1 MTNEIDERA
10 SKSGQ
15 PSGTEA
21 APLVAGGAPDRA
33 KPESENTIRPTR
45 RKVRAAPV
53 APANPTANDRTEPGA
68 VPTGASRAK
77 DAKGGKSPGRIV
89 PEHIHRRFVA
99 VGHRYY
105 FPDGA
110 HAFTDR
116 GSRLTTKSENTE
128 VIKSLIAIAESRGWT
143 EITVSGTERFRKD
156 AWIAAS
162 VAGLAVRGYRP
173 SELERAQLARAIA
186 KEQGRAEED
195 ERTPGDPT
203 QSKES
208 PASGA
213 APARD
218 RFITGRLVDHGAAP
232 YRHDPHERMSYLVKL
247 ETPTGV
253 REIWG
258 VDLQRALK
266 ESLTNPKVGDEVGL
280 RAVRRDAVKVQVAE
294 RDENGAVLREN
305 PLETHRNHWILE
317 KREFFTERAAAART
331 VRDTNV
337 DPKEGAR
344 RHPELVGTYLQMR
357 AAELAARKF
366 QEPADRA
373 TFLNR
378 VRAAL
383 ADRIAR
389 GEPMNPILLRDR
401 PPPAKAAPAPAEL
414 AR

>member
-1 MTNEIDERA
+1 MADEITDRA
-10 SKSGQ
+10 TRNGQTADRKSD
-15 PSGTEA
+15 PPA
-21 APLVAGGAPDRA
+21 AGAAIDRA
-33 KPESENTIRPTR
+33 KLESENVIRPTR
-45 RKVRAAPV
+45 RKMRAAPA
-53 APANPTANDRTEPGA
+53 APSNPTTNDRTEPGPA
-68 VPTGASRAK
+68 PAGASRAK
-77 DAKGGKSPGRIV
+77 GDKSAERVV

-116 GSRLTTKSENTE
+116 GSRLTTMSENTE

-186 KEQGRAEED
+186 KNQGPAEGGEG
-195 ERTPGDPT
+195 TPADPT
-203 QSKES
+203 ASKDAPS
-208 PASGA
+208 PAA
-213 APARD
+213 APTRD
-218 RFITGRLVDHGAAP
+218 RFITGRLLEHGAAS
-232 YRHDPHERMSYLVKL
+232 YRHDPHERMSYFVKL

-266 ESLTNPKVGDEVGL
+266 ESLTNPKNGDEVGL
-280 RAVRRDAVKVQVAE
+280 RAIRRDAVKVQVAE

-331 VRDTNV
+331 VRDTGV
-337 DPKEGAR
+337 DPKAGAR

-357 AAELAARKF
+357 AAELAAKKF
-366 QEPADRA
+366 QDPADRA
-373 TFLNR
+373 TFLTR

-383 ADRIAR
+383 ADRVAR
-389 GEPMNPILLRDR
+389 GEPTNPILLRDR
-401 PPPAKAAPAPAEL
+401 PPPAKAAPAPPEL
-414 AR
+414 TR

>member
-1 MTNEIDERA
+1 MSNESDERA
-10 SKSGQ
+10 SKTS
-15 PSGTEA
+15 PPLGTDA
-21 APLVAGGAPDRA
+21 APSAAGAASDRT
-33 KPESENTIRPTR
+33 KQDPENTIRPTR
-45 RKVRAAPV
+45 RRVRAAPV
-53 APANPTANDRTEPGA
+53 APSNPMANDRTEPGA
-68 VPTGASRAK
+68 VPAGASRAK
-77 DAKGGKSPGRIV
+77 DDKSTERVV

-128 VIKSLIAIAESRGWT
+128 VIKSLIAIAQSRGWT
-143 EITVSGTERFRKD
+143 EITVSGTERVRKD
-156 AWIAAS
+156 AWIAAN
-162 VAGLAVRGYRP
+162 VTGLDVRGYRP

-186 KEQGRAEED
+186 KNHGRVEGGEG
-195 ERTPGDPT
+195 TPVDPAA
-203 QSKES
+203 SKYAPS
-208 PASGA
+208 SAA

-218 RFITGRLVDHGAAP
+218 RFISGRLVDHGVAP
-232 YRHDPHERMSYLVKL
+232 YRHDPHERMSYFVKL

-266 ESLTNPKVGDEVGL
+266 ESLTNPKNGDEVGL
-280 RAVRRDAVKVQVAE
+280 RAIRRDAVKVQVAE

-305 PLETHRNHWILE
+305 PLETHRNHWIIE

-331 VRDTNV
+331 VRDTSV
-337 DPKEGAR
+337 EPKAGAR

-357 AAELAARKF
+357 AAELAAQKF
-366 QEPADRA
+366 QDPADRA
-373 TFLNR
+373 TFLTR

-414 AR
+414 TR

>member
-1 MTNEIDERA
+1 MSNENDQRA
-10 SKSGQ
+10 SKGNQ
-15 PSGTEA
+15 PSGADA
-21 APLVAGGAPDRA
+21 APSAAGAASDRT
-33 KPESENTIRPTR
+33 KSDSENSIRPTR
-45 RKVRAAPV
+45 RKVRAAPA
-53 APANPTANDRTEPGA
+53 APSGPTANDRTEPGA
-68 VPTGASRAK
+68 VPAGASRT
-77 DAKGGKSPGRIV
+77 KGDKSSERAV

-128 VIKSLIAIAESRGWT
+128 VIKSLIAIAETRGWT
-143 EITVSGTERFRKD
+143 EITVSGTERFRKG

-173 SELERAQLARAIA
+173 SELERAQLARVIA
-186 KEQGRAEED
+186 KDQGRAD
-195 ERTPGDPT
+195 GGERTTAEEAHSNSAPSPGP
-203 QSKES
+203 
-208 PASGA
+208 

-218 RFITGRLVDHGAAP
+218 RFITGRLLDHGPAP
-232 YRHDPHERMSYLVKL
+232 YRNDPHERISYFVKL

-266 ESLTNPKVGDEVGL
+266 ESLTNPKNGDEVEL
-280 RAVRRDAVKVQVAE
+280 RAIRRDAVKVQVAE
-294 RDENGAVLREN
+294 RDENGSVLREN
-305 PLETHRNHWILE
+305 PLETHGNHWILE

-357 AAELAARKF
+357 AAELAAKKF
-366 QEPADRA
+366 QDPADRA
-373 TFLNR
+373 TFLTR

-389 GEPMNPILLRDR
+389 GEPISPILLRDR